1 MPCADLGLDYY
12 RDTLIELEEL
22 ISDSSTYSPVVITG
36 DFNAHLDQ
44 MWGPC
49 GFNATNPQGLM
60 VGDLLMGC
68 DLYAASLSG
77 CASGPNYTFHS
88 GGNFST
94 VDYIFTD
101 VEASSGIEKCWTH
114 EEHPLNLSD
123 HLPVTVILSGGG
135 AMQQTQD
142 SDHGIKIDWTK
153 ADMNGVCSMFQEAM
167 RDRLSPFI
175 GKFQSDVNQLND
187 EIQHVSSLII
197 NAAETFLPHCK
208 TIKTSR
214 FRTIL
219 CHNFASRANLLGR
232 NGMIAVDPM
241 RVLFMKKSVV
251 LEMKLESVLRCVR
264 QWKRGNEYNIANIYS
279 RNKTARFMLPQK
291 RKKPYCSRL
300 RVNGHLISD
309 SAELLEAWSAHFESL
324 AQSVIDK
331 VPALQNLHDNLA
343 SLVSESFQKEEQF
356 LDIPFSVEEVEHI
369 LHHNMKLRKAPGPD
383 NLMTEHLHYGGPS
396 VILWLTEILNCIVE
410 LEEIPSILK
419 HGTTIPVYKGGG

>member
-1 MPCADLGLDYY
+1 MTDTAHNNGRGCGGVGILWRKSLVTLPVHDINSDGLCGVRLKRDKGSWLSVIGVYLPCADLGLDYY

-22 ISDSSTYSPVVITG
+22 ISVSSTYGPVVITG

-44 MWGPC
+44 MWGPR
-49 GFNATNPQGLM
+49 GSSAANPQGLM

-101 VEASSGIEKCWTH
+101 VEASSEIEKCWTH

-135 AMQQTQD
+135 AVQQTQD

-175 GKFQSDVNQLND
+175 GKFWSDVNQLND

-214 FRTIL
+214 SRTKL
-219 CHNFASRANLLGR
+219 CHNFASRANMLER

-241 RVLFMKKSVV
+241 RILFRKKSVV
-251 LEMKLESVLRCVR
+251 LEMKLESVFRCVR
-264 QWKRGNEYNIANIYS
+264 Q
-279 RNKTARFMLPQK
+279 
-291 RKKPYCSRL
+291 
-300 RVNGHLISD
+300 
-309 SAELLEAWSAHFESL
+309 
-324 AQSVIDK
+324 
-331 VPALQNLHDNLA
+331 
-343 SLVSESFQKEEQF
+343 
-356 LDIPFSVEEVEHI
+356 
-369 LHHNMKLRKAPGPD
+369 
-383 NLMTEHLHYGGPS
+383 
-396 VILWLTEILNCIVE
+396 
-410 LEEIPSILK
+410 
-419 HGTTIPVYKGGG
+419 